1 VNLDINKK
9 SGGLGGIVS
18 TYGKPAITKAWK
30 SQNPQLACGS
40 DKIGGRDAQIVKD
53 NCMLHCLIRGSTNN
67 FSAMDNGCLWLKSTL
82 LVSNS
87 RVVEFA

>member
-1 VNLDINKK
+1 VNLDISRK
-9 SGGLGGIVS
+9 SGVLGEIAS

-30 SQNPQLACGS
+30 SQDPQLACGS

-53 NCMLHCLIRGSTNN
+53 NCMLHCLIGGSTNN
-67 FSAMDNGCLWLKSTL
+67 FSAMDNGWLWIKSTFL
-82 LVSNS
+82 LSNS